1 MKHNPSGKVILSKK
15 INNPQNLRLN
25 SSNRSGLYINGSCY
39 FLMSTQSP
47 NFEHMILKVDSN
59 LNPTW
64 CKKFINSGSVAGIS
78 VYKIEYIDGRIYVGG
93 RNMNG
98 QIAQLTSIDTNGSFI
113 WSKSYEKGTY
123 SANSIEG
130 VTSLSNSSKL
140 IAYGLDVDRSSGV
153 RVYPTL
159 LKTDTSKTLNKCEN
173 HLSMSV
179 SNFNVSSTLI
189 QNPTSINIFKS
200 RNQTISS
207 NNVAIVDNNICP
219 WEQKDTTICIG
230 DSVLIS
236 NRYQRIQGIYPDT
249 LTSSF
254 GCDSIVM
261 RNLIVSNIRI
271 PRVSL
276 GDDRS
281 LCQGDSLVLKN
292 IHLTNARKQWHDGST
307 LDSLVVHGPGEYW
320 LMEKNGCGE
329 ARDTIIINI
338 NQESPL
344 KIDLGK
350 DTSICMGDSIVLINN
365 EPSTRDKLWQN
376 GSNADTLVVK
386 NAGEFWLMEQNNC
399 DEFYDTI
406 QITLKPIPQVELGND
421 TTLCDGDQITL
432 QNKISSTLDKQWHD
446 GSNTVNYVVNSSGEF
461 WLMERNDCGE
471 ARDTISIG
479 LEPDPSISLGN
490 DTSICEDKQIRLTAR
505 TNGTQIV
512 WDDQSNELTRDIN
525 QEGIYWVKSTSLKGC
540 ENSDTIEIT
549 LTNCDEFELEMP
561 NVFTPNKDPLNKVFI
576 PIKFKGIKTA
586 HLQIFNRWGEKLF
599 ETHDVKKGWNGLDKG
614 KPVPEGVY
622 FWILEYKKSHI
633 DNPETLLLSGSVTII
648 K

>member
-78 VYKIEYIDGRIYVGG
+78 VYKIEYFDGRIYVGG

-98 QIAQLTSIDTNGSFI
+98 QIAQLTSIDTNGSVI

-365 EPSTRDKLWQN
+365 GPSTRDKLWQN

-432 QNKISSTLDKQWHD
+432 QNKISSTLDKQWYD

>member
-432 QNKISSTLDKQWHD
+432 Q
-446 GSNTVNYVVNSSGEF
+446 
-461 WLMERNDCGE
+461 
-471 ARDTISIG
+471 
-479 LEPDPSISLGN
+479 
-490 DTSICEDKQIRLTAR
+490 
-505 TNGTQIV
+505 
-512 WDDQSNELTRDIN
+512 
-525 QEGIYWVKSTSLKGC
+525 
-540 ENSDTIEIT
+540 
-549 LTNCDEFELEMP
+549 
-561 NVFTPNKDPLNKVFI
+561 
-576 PIKFKGIKTA
+576 
-586 HLQIFNRWGEKLF
+586 
-599 ETHDVKKGWNGLDKG
+599 
-614 KPVPEGVY
+614 
-622 FWILEYKKSHI
+622 
-633 DNPETLLLSGSVTII
+633 
-648 K
+648 